1 MNDYTWQKVS
11 AALSAMEKQER
22 LFSEIIDKIG
32 AAYDSPIANPFFSL
46 QGELVNALE
55 RECGDKTGWI
65 YYFIYENNYGKN
77 ALEARFNDRK
87 IRLINHD
94 DLRRVIELTNV

>member
-32 AAYDSPIANPFFSL
+32 AAYESPIANPFFVL
-46 QGELVNALE
+46 QAGVRGQNWVDILFHL
-55 RECGDKTGWI
+55 
-65 YYFIYENNYGKN
+65 
-77 ALEARFNDRK
+77 
-87 IRLINHD
+87 
-94 DLRRVIELTNV
+94 